1 MEFDVIKSLVENKKY
16 SAITEYSRI
25 VNPSR
30 EDIIVTEY
38 TGSDVTVYKDDRG
51 NVRLLCPKNMDYVTE
66 GHVAQAIS
74 NGTIFDDA
82 TDVDNNATMIERTS
96 LPYDAM
102 INSGKPTPK
111 HLKPMIAII
120 IGKMD
125 RDGSCAVSDA
135 DRMNG
140 VNFIKDLCNKEE
152 PVKKTVHIVGHWIG
166 KAPQDFY
173 TPEMGKSI
181 TQLDKE
187 VDNIKSTKPEDC
199 ISDDDCCES
208 YNGYDMKKIES
219 DPSED
224 VNKEDEEKD
233 EVLNNENDNDFDE
246 EENKDSEDENE
257 SDENDDDETDEEE
270 SDMDDD
276 MDDNDSD
283 SDDTDNDTDDEDFDV
298 DDDIPDVED
307 SSDDESD
314 SDDSD
319 NDVDDEDTIE
329 EYMQDSNDS
338 AKLYQESKQTHF
350 KRTLKKFD
358 YDPKTD
364 TILTDIELPGGKD
377 KMRVKL
383 SIDDEIAQTMPP
395 VCVTNL
401 IIRDK
406 DGKIIGV
413 DDNKYEIHIL
423 RKVLKQKEWKSAFA
437 LKHEEGHIA
446 HDHINLKQGK
456 PPINPSYDKD
466 KSDQE
471 TFKVKKFFKD
481 EKIHNKLNDHDRD
494 KIEYVADKYAAE
506 HTSKMSTIKGIK
518 SLYDTGEKDLL
529 RVAGLYDDYMT
540 TKKRISLI
548 KKKMKNISEA
558 DIKLINNR
566 LDVLNKKINEYSKE
580 IDDLEAE
587 ISKSMKKD
595 NYTDFNEYI
604 KTTKGK
610 DFLEKGNKLMA
621 KCNELTDKR
630 QKIQDKDPSHLLKVA
645 EEELDS
651 VNDLLKTLDLGC
663 KTRQKF
669 IKKYVKESFDITDID
684 QFNKYCTILEQFDD
698 NTTSVP
704 KELYTNKPIQNNDVD
719 PTMNY
724 PHANRMVE
732 ETDEPVGGTEV
743 TQPDGSVNTVNMPLS
758 AQTKTMVA
766 DKVANLNNVKQEC
779 GDNKCVNQECGDSK
793 LMKQECG
800 DNECVKQE
808 GFFTKK
814 PKKLKPIP
822 RDIIPYITVSMNDIH
837 DANDQAMLSGYT
849 CSKIEL
855 VDFYITIIDTQDA
868 RYIVPHN
875 RPYLEMMKR
884 ELERLLS
891 EILKIRPINRSD
903 QIWRVNYPT

>member
-1 MEFDVIKSLVENKKY
+1 MNSMEFDVIKSLVENKKY

-125 RDGSCAVSDA
+125 HDGSCAVSDA

-187 VDNIKSTKPEDC
+187 VDNIKSTNPEDC

-219 DPSED
+219 DPSEE
-224 VNKEDEEKD
+224 KEEKD
-233 EVLNNENDNDFDE
+233 EDNDFDE
-246 EENKDSEDENE
+246 EEDKDSEDENK
-257 SDENDDDETDEEE
+257 SDEDDDDETDEEE

-276 MDDNDSD
+276 MDNDDSD
-283 SDDTDNDTDDEDFDV
+283 SDDSDDDTDDEDFDV

-307 SSDDESD
+307 S
-314 SDDSD
+314 
-319 NDVDDEDTIE
+319 DDEDDNVE
-329 EYMQDSNDS
+329 EY
-338 AKLYQESKQTHF
+338 Y
-350 KRTLKKFD
+350 
-358 YDPKTD
+358 
-364 TILTDIELPGGKD
+364 
-377 KMRVKL
+377 
-383 SIDDEIAQTMPP
+383 
-395 VCVTNL
+395 
-401 IIRDK
+401 
-406 DGKIIGV
+406 
-413 DDNKYEIHIL
+413 
-423 RKVLKQKEWKSAFA
+423 
-437 LKHEEGHIA
+437 
-446 HDHINLKQGK
+446 
-456 PPINPSYDKD
+456 
-466 KSDQE
+466 
-471 TFKVKKFFKD
+471 
-481 EKIHNKLNDHDRD
+481 
-494 KIEYVADKYAAE
+494 
-506 HTSKMSTIKGIK
+506 
-518 SLYDTGEKDLL
+518 
-529 RVAGLYDDYMT
+529 T
-540 TKKRISLI
+540 T
-548 KKKMKNISEA
+548 
-558 DIKLINNR
+558 
-566 LDVLNKKINEYSKE
+566 
-580 IDDLEAE
+580 
-587 ISKSMKKD
+587 
-595 NYTDFNEYI
+595 
-604 KTTKGK
+604 
-610 DFLEKGNKLMA
+610 
-621 KCNELTDKR
+621 
-630 QKIQDKDPSHLLKVA
+630 
-645 EEELDS
+645 
-651 VNDLLKTLDLGC
+651 
-663 KTRQKF
+663 
-669 IKKYVKESFDITDID
+669 
-684 QFNKYCTILEQFDD
+684 LEQFDD
-698 NTTSVP
+698 NTSSVP
-704 KELYTNKPIQNNDVD
+704 KGLYTNKPIQNNDVD

-732 ETDEPVGGTEV
+732 ETDETIGGTEV

-758 AQTKTMVA
+758 AQTKTMI
-766 DKVANLNNVKQEC
+766 ANKTANVKQEC
-779 GDNKCVNQECGDSK
+779 GDNKCINQECGDSK
-793 LMKQECG
+793 LLKQECG
-800 DNECVKQE
+800 DNECIKQE

-855 VDFYITIIDTQDA
+855 VDFYITVLDTQDA